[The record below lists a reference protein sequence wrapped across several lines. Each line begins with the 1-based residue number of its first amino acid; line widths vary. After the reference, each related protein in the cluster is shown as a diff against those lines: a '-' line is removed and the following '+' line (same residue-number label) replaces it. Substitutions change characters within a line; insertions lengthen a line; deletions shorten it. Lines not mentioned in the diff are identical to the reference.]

1 MVDCGWLIVIT
12 LYTIYGSMLIRTVR
26 MTFRP
31 DRVDDFLR
39 EVFEPSAPQIRAFA
53 GCRYLELWQ
62 DTRFPNILST
72 FSHWD
77 DEPALERYRASELFR
92 TTWARTTPLF
102 AAPASAHSHVV
113 LVEG

>member
-1 MVDCGWLIVIT
+1 
-12 LYTIYGSMLIRTVR
+12 

-31 DRVDDFLR
+31 DRVDDFLQ
-39 EVFEPSAPQIRAFA
+39 EIFGPSAPQIRAFP
-53 GCRYLELWQ
+53 GCRHLELWQ
-62 DTRFPNILST
+62 DVRFPNILTT

-77 DEPALERYRASELFR
+77 DNSALERYRQSDLFR

-102 AAPASAHSHVV
+102 AAAAVAHSQEV